1 MSNQPKANE
10 RIAIEVPG
18 GVKLDVDTG
27 NNALDIVVVIGIIVI
42 GSFLYIA
49 KKWVDRKMK

>member
-1 MSNQPKANE
+1 MANEPGANE
-10 RIAIEVPG
+10 RIGIEVPG

-42 GSFLYIA
+42 ASFLYVA